1 MKYVGSKNRIA
12 KEILKIMLPYRK
24 ENTYWVEPFVGGGN
38 LIDKV
43 DGFRIGSDK
52 NKNVIDAL
60 LSIKNHIDDLPKNN
74 LEFSEI
80 DYNKLKDSDNNYL
93 HKAYA
98 SFAFSY
104 GGKYLGGW
112 CRDSLNKRDYVS
124 EAYKNAVKQN
134 KALSNVELYDC
145 DYKDLIIPEHSVI
158 YCDPPYENSQG
169 YNINFNHLEFW
180 DWVEYIS
187 TSNKYSKVF
196 VSEYN
201 APKKFECLYSKEIAS
216 SLTKYTGS
224 KKAIEKLFTFS
235 G

>member
-52 NKNVIDAL
+52 NKNAIDAL
-60 LSIKNHIDDLPKNN
+60 LSIKNHINDLPKNN

-112 CRDSLNKRDYVS
+112 SRDSLNKRDYVS

-134 KALSNVELYDC
+134 KALSNVELYVC

-201 APKKFECLYSKEIAS
+201 ASKKFECLYSKEIAS
-216 SLTKYTGS
+216 SLTKHTGS
-224 KKAIEKLFTFS
+224 KKAIEKLFTFNA
-235 G
+235 

>member
-74 LEFSEI
+74 LEF
-80 DYNKLKDSDNNYL
+80 
-93 HKAYA
+93 
-98 SFAFSY
+98 
-104 GGKYLGGW
+104 
-112 CRDSLNKRDYVS
+112 
-124 EAYKNAVKQN
+124 
-134 KALSNVELYDC
+134 
-145 DYKDLIIPEHSVI
+145 
-158 YCDPPYENSQG
+158 
-169 YNINFNHLEFW
+169 W

-187 TSNKYSKVF
+187 ISNKYSKVF

-216 SLTKYTGS
+216 SLTKHTGS